1 MLRLA
6 SKEIKI
12 ARICFI
18 NKIKVF
24 LFASFSYKVA
34 LTCIINPLNI
44 Q

>member
-6 SKEIKI
+6 SKEMKI
-12 ARICFI
+12 CENLFYKQ
-18 NKIKVF
+18 NKGVF
-24 LFASFSYKVA
+24 FTSFSYKVA